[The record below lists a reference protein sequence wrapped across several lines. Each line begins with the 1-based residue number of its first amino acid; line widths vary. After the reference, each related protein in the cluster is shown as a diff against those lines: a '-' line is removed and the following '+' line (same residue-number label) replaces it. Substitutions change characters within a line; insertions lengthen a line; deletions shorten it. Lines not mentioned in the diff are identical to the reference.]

1 MTDAV
6 ALGQAKETKE
16 ALLLGL
22 ARAPLPGDKPLAA
35 LSLVAMRDKFMRPRP
50 PASTPET
57 SVPYQPN
64 PRHLSEQ
71 SRFLLLKLIS
81 GQDGDRVD
89 GIAFGVLRTINAR
102 GLKLHP
108 LDYARLE
115 NFIARYTADL
125 GPEERAWLNLVRP
138 ERTNNREFDIDAP
151 LTQDTLPQASKVQKI
166 EYLRALRNSDP
177 TKARELIETLSP
189 NEPANVRADLIRLL
203 EIKLDAGDRPFL
215 ESLASDRAQSVRE
228 VANELLG
235 CISGSEPYAKRVER
249 LKDHVQVKIE
259 GLIRKHKLLKCVGQ
273 FADDIAVQR
282 AVLKGLHLKDI
293 AATLGLT
300 EHELLEAASRSEK
313 IGMLP
318 LLFLTR
324 AVNDG
329 LLDLAADY
337 VALLEG
343 ERFVDEFLAE
353 TLPSAR
359 ASDRDRILRLAFR
372 PTSWTCVPSSTF
384 LRRLSELVGTL
395 PLDLAGELLDAP
407 ASTSEADEMSL
418 ASVAPLIPLALSDR
432 FIAKSE
438 SVARRAALYHRFL
451 LSLPDHDS

>member
-1 MTDAV
+1 
-6 ALGQAKETKE
+6 
-16 ALLLGL
+16 
-22 ARAPLPGDKPLAA
+22 
-35 LSLVAMRDKFMRPRP
+35 
-50 PASTPET
+50 
-57 SVPYQPN
+57 
-64 PRHLSEQ
+64 
-71 SRFLLLKLIS
+71 
-81 GQDGDRVD
+81 
-89 GIAFGVLRTINAR
+89 
-102 GLKLHP
+102 
-108 LDYARLE
+108 
-115 NFIARYTADL
+115 
-125 GPEERAWLNLVRP
+125 
-138 ERTNNREFDIDAP
+138 
-151 LTQDTLPQASKVQKI
+151 
-166 EYLRALRNSDP
+166 
-177 TKARELIETLSP
+177 
-189 NEPANVRADLIRLL
+189 
-203 EIKLDAGDRPFL
+203 
-215 ESLASDRAQSVRE
+215 
-228 VANELLG
+228 
-235 CISGSEPYAKRVER
+235 
-249 LKDHVQVKIE
+249 
-259 GLIRKHKLLKCVGQ
+259 
-273 FADDIAVQR
+273 
-282 AVLKGLHLKDI
+282 
-293 AATLGLT
+293 
-300 EHELLEAASRSEK
+300 LLEAASRSEK

>member
-6 ALGQAKETKE
+6 ALGQAKETKQ

-22 ARAPLPGDKPLAA
+22 ARAPLPGDNALAA
-35 LSLVAMRDKFMRPRP
+35 LSLVAMRDKFVRPRP
-50 PASTPET
+50 PAGPPET
-57 SVPYQPN
+57 SARYEPS
-64 PRHLSEQ
+64 PRYLPEE
-71 SRFLLLKLIS
+71 SRSLLLKLIS
-81 GQDGDRVD
+81 GHDGNHPD
-89 GIAFGVLRTINAR
+89 GIASAILRANKNR

-108 LDYARLE
+108 LDYARLD
-115 NFIARYTADL
+115 NFIARYAADL

-151 LTQDTLPQASKVQKI
+151 LTQDTLPQASKAQKI
-166 EYLRALRNSDP
+166 EYIRALRSNDP
-177 TKARELIETLSP
+177 TKARELIEALLP

-203 EIKLDAGDRPFL
+203 EIKLDAGDRAFL

-235 CISGSEPYAKRVER
+235 CIRGSEPYAKRVAR
-249 LKDHVQVKIE
+249 VKDHVQVKIE

-273 FADDIAVQR
+273 FADNMAAQQ
-282 AVLKGLHLKDI
+282 ALLKGLHLKDI

-300 EHELLEAASRSEK
+300 EQELLEVASRSEK
-313 IGMLP
+313 IGVLP
-318 LLFLTR
+318 LLFLTQ

-329 LLDLAADY
+329 LLDLAANY
-337 VALLEG
+337 AALLEG
-343 ERFVDEFLAE
+343 ERFVIEFLAE

-359 ASDRDRILRLAFR
+359 AGDRDRILRIALR

-384 LRRLSELVGTL
+384 LHQLSEQVETL
-395 PLDLAGELLDAP
+395 PLDLAAQLLDAP

-418 ASVAPLIPLALSDR
+418 AYVAPLIPLALSER

-438 SVARRAALYHRFL
+438 PVARRAALYHRFL
-451 LSLPDHDS
+451 LSLPDRAS